1 MRINVS
7 NNDTDE
13 VSGEKRKELITELF
27 YMLALGWVVVTYF
40 AQPFLKFI
48 NPFLLLAIGCS
59 LSAIMFILRT
69 KVALPYIKQPL
80 SKKLI
85 TFSILIFFVLIV
97 LSAVEG
103 IYNYATSQ
111 VICTKLQKDI
121 VNKTQ
126 DFDKSATAFS
136 ALSCQYNGYMKYL
149 DFDNEKK
156 TYDKAID
163 ASYL

>member
-1 MRINVS
+1 MRLNVS
-7 NNDTDE
+7 NFETEEASN
-13 VSGEKRKELITELF
+13 KRRKEFISELF

-48 NPFLLLAIGCS
+48 NPFLLLTIGVC
-59 LSAIMFILRT
+59 LSAMIFILRT

-80 SKKLI
+80 SKKFTI
-85 TFSILIFFVLIV
+85 CFIIIFAIILI
-97 LSAVEG
+97 LSAIEG
-103 IYNYATSQ
+103 VYNYATSQ

-121 VNKTQ
+121 ENKTQ

-149 DFDNEKK
+149 DYDNEKK
-156 TYDKAID
+156 TYDKTID
-163 ASYL
+163 SKVL